1 MTGFLEM
8 NQSDQELLAKQ
19 LWGVSRSPPRDDAM
33 VGFALAT
40 VSLIGLAVGGILF
53 APANQQLNAQ
63 YATVQIADLGR

>member
-19 LWGVSRSPPRDDAM
+19 LWGVSRSPPRDDAI

-40 VSLIGLAVGGILF
+40 VFLIGLAVGGILF

>member
-8 NQSDQELLAKQ
+8 NQSDQGLLAKQ
-19 LWGVSRSPPRDDAM
+19 LWGVSRSPPRDDAI

-40 VSLIGLAVGGILF
+40 VFLIGLAVGGILF

>member
-19 LWGVSRSPPRDDAM
+19 LWGVSRSPPRDDAI

-40 VSLIGLAVGGILF
+40 VFLIGLAVGGILF

-63 YATVQIADLGR
+63 YATVQIANLGR